1 MNFVPIL
8 TYVSLLGLVF
18 IRLPKFKWPEYKY
31 LKIFISCNL
40 WPWDICSI
48 WPLSDF
54 PEWFYDVTD
63 PDTSHLIFEYDS
75 RDIKRHLIVFKYA
88 VWLYLIADSPKTD
101 NSFLTRASLRTRGHA
116 LLRVIPKSHDF
127 WPSREVITGK
137 NEFFVFVVTTSL
149 RFTGFCG
156 FFEKLGNLPFRIPQ
170 SFQNFVRIPFFQ
182 LRISWLFWIISP
194 SMPKSKWLCHS

>member
-1 MNFVPIL
+1 M
-8 TYVSLLGLVF
+8 SLLGLVF

-48 WPLSDF
+48 CPLSDF

-116 LLRVIPKSHDF
+116 PLRVIPKSHNF
-127 WPSREVITGK
+127 WPAREIITGK
-137 NEFFVFVVTTSL
+137 
-149 RFTGFCG
+149 RI
-156 FFEKLGNLPFRIPQ
+156 FRICDNYILTIYR
-170 SFQNFVRIPFFQ
+170 F
-182 LRISWLFWIISP
+182 LRILRETGHSTLQDTTVISKFC
-194 SMPKSKWLCHS
+194 SDSIFSIKNIVAILNYFTIYTKIKMTLSSLNEVA